1 MTCLVLEVCTYTMN
15 SLSTLMANICVI
27 TLHQYPQCQN
37 HINALPVASIYVY
50 TFLQVSNDYIKMR
63 GLFICH
69 ICNWWRV
76 MIIDILQVWRRD
88 EM

>member
-1 MTCLVLEVCTYTMN
+1 MSSFGGMYVYNEFFIHFDGKHLCHYSSSML
-15 SLSTLMANICVI
+15 
-27 TLHQYPQCQN
+27 PQCQN
-37 HINALPVASIYVY
+37 HINALPLASIYVY
-50 TFLQVSNDYIKMR
+50 TFLQVSNDHIKMR

-69 ICNWWRV
+69 ICNWWCV